1 MDVDHIMEDKSRYNK
16 YPGFFLQK
24 AYSHIKMELLEIHDQ
39 KLQTKPSF
47 FKDSWDMLLKLHNI
61 KEETVSEIWKCLEQS
76 ENKHVQQYTVW
87 VQLTLK
93 ETLCHPIPPSEINTE
108 HQYYMSG

>member
-47 FKDSWDMLLKLHNI
+47 FKRIMRHASKTPYI
-61 KEETVSEIWKCLEQS
+61 KEEAVSEIWKCLEQS
-76 ENKHVQQYTVW
+76 ENKHVQQ
-87 VQLTLK
+87 
-93 ETLCHPIPPSEINTE
+93 
-108 HQYYMSG
+108 